1 MNDQINNSI
10 NGVIYCYIRLS
21 CFLICFSELSHC
33 CCKKKEKKGNKWQCC
48 KFKDYAKFHCFKKV
62 QQNGNNLIKL
72 RG

>member
-33 CCKKKEKKGNKWQCC
+33 CCKKKKRK
-48 KFKDYAKFHCFKKV
+48 AT
-62 QQNGNNLIKL
+62 NGNVVNSKIMQNFIVSKKYSKMETI
-72 RG
+72 

>member
-33 CCKKKEKKGNKWQCC
+33 CCKKKKKKRKAINGKYVVNSKIMQN
-48 KFKDYAKFHCFKKV
+48 FIVSKKYSKMET
-62 QQNGNNLIKL
+62 I
-72 RG
+72 